1 MNSFP
6 QIYDLETKYLAA
18 EYSHAGT
25 VLKVREWMIA
35 EKAKRSRRK
44 EEEKEEKTFFSFS
57 VVPFF
62 FLNQP
67 PPAPPRLHSLQ
78 GLDGFLSSKD
88 ALKKRAGRGFKV
100 EDRLFSLSS
109 IGSPATAEAE
119 AAAAGGGGRSGN
131 NNDDDDDSNRNRYGK
146 VYNTKGSSFASKGR
160 RGSGI

>member
-1 MNSFP
+1 M
-6 QIYDLETKYLAA
+6 
-18 EYSHAGT
+18 
-25 VLKVREWMIA
+25 REVEIEW
-35 EKAKRSRRK
+35 KSSKSSSSLFL
-44 EEEKEEKTFFSFS
+44 FFSTS
-57 VVPFF
+57 STTSRS
-62 FLNQP
+62 LSP
-67 PPAPPRLHSLQ
+67 PLPASPPLHSE

-119 AAAAGGGGRSGN
+119 AAAAGGRGG
-131 NNDDDDDSNRNRYGK
+131 NNDDDDDGGNRNRYGK